1 MKRFIALLFALLGF
15 AALYAVLADVTD
27 VYSTNAEHA
36 EPSLQQAHRTS

>member
-27 VYSTNAEHA
+27 VYSTNAQHTDT
-36 EPSLQQAHRTS
+36 PLQQPHRAS